1 MSMINYASR
10 EINCKLV
17 YYGPGLGG
25 KTTNLEFVYN
35 KVSPNSRGKLISL
48 ATETVRTLF
57 FDFLP
62 VDLGTIRGFKTR
74 FHLYTV
80 PGQVYY
86 NASRK
91 LILKGVDGVVFVA
104 DSQIERMEAN
114 IESMQN
120 LYDNMAQHGYNLTQ
134 IPFLIQY
141 NKRDLPN
148 AATVKEL
155 QAALNPGWPVEDAA
169 KQKTTPDPYH
179 EGENLVEQL
188 DGQWIERAP
197 YFEAVAMNGD
207 GVFDTLK
214 AVSKLVLKSL
224 GS

>member
-10 EINCKLV
+10 EINCKIV

-25 KTTNLEFVYN
+25 KTTNLEYVYE
-35 KVSPNSRGKLISL
+35 KVAPSTRGKLISL
-48 ATETVRTLF
+48 ATETERTLF

-91 LILKGVDGVVFVA
+91 LILKGIDGVVFVA
-104 DSQIERMEAN
+104 DSQGERMDAN
-114 IESMQN
+114 VESMHN
-120 LYDNMAQHGYNLTQ
+120 LYDNLAEYGLDPRQL
-134 IPFLIQY
+134 PFVIQY

-148 AATVKEL
+148 SVPVEEL
-155 QAALNPGWPVEDAA
+155 EASLNPTRVE
-169 KQKTTPDPYH
+169 H
-179 EGENLVEQL
+179 
-188 DGQWIERAP
+188 
-197 YFEAVAMNGD
+197 FEAVGTRGI

-214 AVSKLVLKSL
+214 TVSKQVIKSL
-224 GS
+224 S

>member
-10 EINCKLV
+10 EINCKIV
-17 YYGPGLGG
+17 YYGPGLCG
-25 KTTNLEFVYN
+25 KTTNLEYVYE
-35 KVSPNSRGKLISL
+35 KVAPTTRGKLISL
-48 ATETVRTLF
+48 ATETERTLF

-62 VDLGTIRGFKTR
+62 VDLGSIRGFKTR

-104 DSQIERMEAN
+104 DSQVERLDAN
-114 IESMQN
+114 IESMHN
-120 LYDNMAQHGYNLTQ
+120 LYDNLAEYGIDLRQ
-134 IPFLIQY
+134 IPFVIQY

-148 AATVKEL
+148 ISSLNEL
-155 QAALNPGWPVEDAA
+155 QAQLNP
-169 KQKTTPDPYH
+169 
-179 EGENLVEQL
+179 
-188 DGQWIERAP
+188 DGVP
-197 YFEAVAMNGD
+197 HHEAVATRGI

-214 AVSKLVLKSL
+214 EVSKMVVKSL
-224 GS
+224 G

>member
-1 MSMINYASR
+1 MSLINYASR

-25 KTTNLEFVYN
+25 KTTNLEYIYE
-35 KVSPNSRGKLISL
+35 KVAPASKGKMISL
-48 ATETVRTLF
+48 ATETERTLF

-91 LILKGVDGVVFVA
+91 LILKGVDGVVFVG
-104 DSQIERMEAN
+104 DSQLDRMEAN

-120 LYDNMAQHGYNLTQ
+120 LYDNMAQHGLDLTR
-134 IPFLIQY
+134 IPFVVQY

-148 AATVKEL
+148 AAPLAQL
-155 QAALNPGWPVEDAA
+155 QEALNPGWPVEDPGR
-169 KQKTTPDPYH
+169 QRTLVDPNRP
-179 EGENLVEQL
+179 GEMLVQEL
-188 DGQWIERAP
+188 DGGWVERVP
-197 YFEAVAMNGD
+197 YFEAVALRGD
-207 GVFDTLK
+207 GVFDTLR
-214 AVSKLVLKSL
+214 AISKLVLKTI
-224 GS
+224 G

>member
-25 KTTNLEFVYN
+25 KTTNLEHVYN
-35 KVSPNSRGKLISL
+35 KVAPGSRGKMISL
-48 ATETVRTLF
+48 ATETERTLF

-62 VDLGTIRGFKTR
+62 VDLGTIRGFKVK

-91 LILKGVDGVVFVA
+91 LIMKGVDGVVFVA
-104 DSQIERMEAN
+104 DSQIERMDAN
-114 IESMQN
+114 IEAMQN
-120 LYDNMAQHGYNLTQ
+120 LYENMIQHGYDVSK
-134 IPFLIQY
+134 IPFAIQY

-148 AATVKEL
+148 AAPITEL
-155 QAALNPGWPVEDAA
+155 QAALNPGWPVTEPG
-169 KQKTTPDPYH
+169 KQRITADPYH
-179 EGENLVEQL
+179 DAEFLVKQE

-197 YFEAVAMNGD
+197 YFEAVALTGE

-214 AVSKLVLKSL
+214 AISKNVVKTL
-224 GS
+224 G